1 MRKQERNIL
10 EALDRLVHRA
20 GLRGKIVARAAR
32 AERTLAARPDA
43 PLAWETLPLGW
54 FGRRLP
60 GGVRSAWVFVL
71 RARTNSGAERHP
83 NSLQR
88 TFSWRGAADF
98 QTLGRAGWRSHRL
111 ASDSRAGL
119 ATRWLSIPPGAWH
132 RAAVGRRNWV
142 VVSFHTAPAKK
153 LIEERPDPKAPG
165 HALRSLGEGGRVRRR
180 IYLGKGTGKRPG
192 NSSRMRG

>member
-10 EALDRLVHRA
+10 EALDRLVRRA
-20 GLRGKIVARAAR
+20 GLRRKITARAAR
-32 AERTLAARPDA
+32 AERTLAAHADT

-60 GGVRSAWVFVL
+60 GGIRSAWVFVL
-71 RARTNSGAERHP
+71 RARTNTGAERHP

-88 TFSWRGAADF
+88 TFSWRGSADF
-98 QTLGRAGWRSHRL
+98 QTLGKAGWRSHRM

-119 ATRWLSIPPGAWH
+119 ASRWLSIPPGTWH
-132 RAAVGRRNWV
+132 RPIVGERNWV
-142 VVSFHTAPAKK
+142 VVSFHTAPARA

-165 HALRSLGEGGRVRRR
+165 HALGSPGEGGRVRRR
-180 IYLGKGTGKRPG
+180 SYLRGG
-192 NSSRMRG
+192 NRKAG